1 MWQKCVGN
9 STIEIFRRNDD
20 FSDIYLVRLF
30 LACSWVGAL
39 GRAIESARCFILQSW
54 CWDTIFVCFRV
65 ARMMDATLATV
76 SWICWNDDTS
86 FLCGGALCEME
97 RSLGGT
103 GTAAVDTTQVFKRWA
118 GVDVPRHCKHI
129 WCYGMFASV
138 ALAHMVNATLCSR
151 DSNMKTVMS
160 CLGTSKVEMTVLLLR
175 KANLVFG
182 VALPHKVDT
191 LESHIFK
198 QILQMSRFQL

>member
-1 MWQKCVGN
+1 MQLSWRPWKSYRICQMLHL
-9 STIEIFRRNDD
+9 TIMMLGYHLCL
-20 FSDIYLVRLF
+20 FSSCSHDGCYTGHRFLNLLEWWYILLV
-30 LACSWVGAL
+30 W
-39 GRAIESARCFILQSW
+39 
-54 CWDTIFVCFRV
+54 
-65 ARMMDATLATV
+65 
-76 SWICWNDDTS
+76 
-86 FLCGGALCEME
+86 GALCEME

-129 WCYGMFASV
+129 WCYGMFTSV

-182 VALPHKVDT
+182 VIALPHKVDT

-198 QILQMSRFQL
+198 QILQMSRFSYKNYESQKTKSA